1 MLMPPDMRSW
11 VPADD
16 LAHFVLEAVST
27 AFLVILKLAREL
39 KLLKVGTISVDGTR
53 VKANASKFHAL
64 TYERACELTDE
75 DSRIMRRSNS
85 SEYQQVNGEWKL
97 VCLAYNVKRL
107 HTMIRA

>member
-1 MLMPPDMRSW
+1 MRQE
-11 VPADD
+11 PR
-16 LAHFVLEAVST
+16 FVNAE
-27 AFLVILKLAREL
+27 LAREL

-85 SEYQQVNGEWKL
+85 
-97 VCLAYNVKRL
+97 VKRL
-107 HTMIRA
+107 HNMIRA